1 MLQNPKEVKDNIVK
15 WIKDYFDNTAKNAKV
30 VIGISGGKDSYVVAA
45 LCKEALGVD
54 RVVGILL
61 PNGEQADINDS
72 LEIATSLGIEYHIIN
87 IRKMYD
93 AMVEQLNL
101 TCSEISTQTMVNIA
115 PRLRMTSLYAFAA
128 SIKEGARVVNTCNR
142 SEDYIGYSTKYGDA
156 AGDFSPLQELLVS
169 EVRQVGNELGLLDK
183 YINKAPSDGLCGKT
197 DEDNLGFTYAE
208 LEEYICKGTSGSEE
222 KDKIIKYKHIANL
235 HKLELMPHFSL

>member
-1 MLQNPKEVKDNIVK
+1 MLKNPKEVKDNIVK
-15 WIKDYFDNTAKNAKV
+15 WIKDYFDNTAKGCKV

-45 LCKEALGVD
+45 LCKEALGKD

-61 PNGEQADINDS
+61 PNGVQADISDS
-72 LEIATSLGIEYHIIN
+72 LEIVQTLDLNYKIIN
-87 IRKMYD
+87 IKKMYD
-93 AMVEQLNL
+93 AMVEQLKE
-101 TCSEISTQTMVNIA
+101 TCDEISNQTMVNIA

-169 EVRQVGNELGLLDK
+169 EVLQVGRELNLLDK

-208 LEEYICKGTSGSEE
+208 LEQYLTSGTSGSDD
-222 KDKIIKYKHIANL
+222 KDKIIERKHIANL